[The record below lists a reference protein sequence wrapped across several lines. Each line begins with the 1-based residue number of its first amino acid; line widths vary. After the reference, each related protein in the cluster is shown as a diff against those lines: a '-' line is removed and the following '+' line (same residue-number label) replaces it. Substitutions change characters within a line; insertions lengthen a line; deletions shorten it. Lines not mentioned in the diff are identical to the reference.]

1 MYYPV
6 SFGLPITCPHFKIST
21 QYDKLG
27 NKYDCIM
34 YYNEV
39 FKGELRAKFY
49 PNFFFIYRFV
59 YAYYNVMQ
67 NFNTFGKG
75 FRKL

>member
-39 FKGELRAKFY
+39 INVSELIILNIK
-49 PNFFFIYRFV
+49 
-59 YAYYNVMQ
+59 
-67 NFNTFGKG
+67 
-75 FRKL
+75 